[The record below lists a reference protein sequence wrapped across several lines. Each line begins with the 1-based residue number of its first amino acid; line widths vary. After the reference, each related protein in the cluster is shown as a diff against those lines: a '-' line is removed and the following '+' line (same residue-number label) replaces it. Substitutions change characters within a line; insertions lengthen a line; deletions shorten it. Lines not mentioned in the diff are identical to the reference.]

1 MTSVTAGGVGL
12 VAVGFDGVNDFSRT
26 GVGDDLDAAVWA
38 SVDGITWSRA
48 PHDEAVFGARPKPVL
63 EMSSIIAGGPG
74 LVAVGANRVYDTYG
88 ATEADAAVL
97 VATFE
102 D

>member
-1 MTSVTAGGVGL
+1 V
-12 VAVGFDGVNDFSRT
+12 
-26 GVGDDLDAAVWA
+26 
-38 SVDGITWSRA
+38 
-48 PHDEAVFGARPKPVL
+48 VFGARPKPVL
-63 EMSSIIAGGPG
+63 DMSSIIAGGPG